1 MSKKAEAILDEITVV
16 TPQGMLP
23 SEDLLEQLIE
33 IGLRLI
39 AQKCGKENDWPEK
52 YGADF
57 ENDIFSMHPFCWCEE
72 EECKY
77 CREEKP
83 APNFRHKASG
93 LQIHW
98 YKYIGRTMEIDGIG
112 IGEPDSSH
120 DVIVNMILSI
130 IRECLDSI
138 KEQ

>member
-1 MSKKAEAILDEITVV
+1 MSKTTEATLDEITVV
-16 TPQGMLP
+16 VPHGMFL
-23 SEDLLEQLIE
+23 DDNLLEQLIE

-39 AQKCGKENDWPEK
+39 AQKCGIKENDPEK

-57 ENDIFSMHPFCWCEE
+57 ENDIFSMHQFCWCDEE
-72 EECKY
+72 KCEY

-83 APNFRHKASG
+83 APNFRHKASN
-93 LQIHW
+93 LQVHW
-98 YKYIGRTMEIDGIG
+98 YKYIGRSMEIDGIG
-112 IGEPDSSH
+112 MGESDSSH

>member
-33 IGLRLI
+33 VGLRLI
-39 AQKCGKENDWPEK
+39 AKKFGIKENYPEK

-57 ENDIFSMHPFCWCEE
+57 ENDIFSMHQFCWCENE
-72 EECKY
+72 GCKY
-77 CREEKP
+77 CREENP

-120 DVIVNMILSI
+120 DVIVNMVFSV